1 MYENER
7 EKVCNFVNL
16 TAMAGVHPTGSRRT
30 QKKWQ
35 RRGLQSAFC
44 SDPSHVQATE
54 LIKCVK
60 RKGWQQ
66 CRSLSGVIIHAC
78 LKERVETFDSPLTL
92 VKIHPSNS
100 IRETPFSTHYSTRY
114 SITFREKKKKIII
127 NIFRRDQWDRS
138 FIRPSALDG

>member
-1 MYENER
+1 
-7 EKVCNFVNL
+7 
-16 TAMAGVHPTGSRRT
+16 MAGVSIQPEADRM
-30 QKKWQ
+30 QKKRQ

-78 LKERVETFDSPLTL
+78 LRSASKHFDSPLTL
-92 VKIHPSNS
+92 VKNISKQFHPG
-100 IRETPFSTHYSTRY
+100 TLFQPFLQYIY
-114 SITFREKKKKIII
+114 
-127 NIFRRDQWDRS
+127 IFEQD
-138 FIRPSALDG
+138 

>member
-1 MYENER
+1 
-7 EKVCNFVNL
+7 
-16 TAMAGVHPTGSRRT
+16 MAGVSIQPEADRM
-30 QKKWQ
+30 QKKRQ

-78 LKERVETFDSPLTL
+78 LRSASKHFDSPLTL
-92 VKIHPSNS
+92 VKNTSIQFHPGTLFQPLLQPDTRCAEGKKSLLFFHHYY
-100 IRETPFSTHYSTRY
+100 ET
-114 SITFREKKKKIII
+114 
-127 NIFRRDQWDRS
+127 DRLRLPPH
-138 FIRPSALDG
+138 F